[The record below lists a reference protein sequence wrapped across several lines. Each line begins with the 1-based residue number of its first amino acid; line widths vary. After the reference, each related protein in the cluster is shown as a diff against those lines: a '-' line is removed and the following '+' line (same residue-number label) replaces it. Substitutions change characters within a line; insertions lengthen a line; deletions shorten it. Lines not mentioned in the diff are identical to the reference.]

1 MALKDLFNSGR
12 PEYDDPGTG
21 TSYSFNSKRIINK
34 DGSFNVY
41 RSGLKPSLRN
51 TYQVLIRMSWT
62 RFLLVVFLFLFIVNA
77 VFALLYTL
85 IGVEQIGAES
95 TNFGNDFLE
104 AYFFSFQTFT
114 TVGYGALSPIGKTTS
129 IIAALEAIIGWMCF
143 AIITGILYG
152 RFSKPSALIKFSEKA
167 LISPYKN
174 GLNSLQ
180 FRVANMRKSNLMEM
194 EATVML
200 MMIERDKTGKGIL
213 KRNFLR
219 LPLER
224 SSILFFPLNWTIV
237 HPITRDSPLYGKS
250 LEEMADLDAEVLIMI
265 KGFDDTFSNV
275 VHSRHSYKCDEII
288 NGAKFTSAYETQ
300 DDGNILLY
308 FDKMDD
314 YKKVDLNETKS

>member
-1 MALKDLFNSGR
+1 MALKDIFGSSKATNQ
-12 PEYDDPGTG
+12 DPGTG
-21 TSYSFNSKRIINK
+21 TAYSFNSKRIINK
-34 DGSFNVY
+34 DGSFNVET
-41 RSGLKPSLRN
+41 SGLKPSLRN
-51 TYQVLIRMSWT
+51 AYQLLIRLSWT
-62 RFLLVVFLFLFIVNA
+62 RFLIIIFLFLFASNA

-85 IGVEQIGAES
+85 IGVENIGATS
-95 TNFGNDFLE
+95 TTFGGDFLE

-114 TVGYGALSPIGKTTS
+114 TVGYGSLSPVGKLANILAS
-129 IIAALEAIIGWMCF
+129 LEAIIGWMCF
-143 AIITGILYG
+143 AIVTGILYG

-167 LISPYKN
+167 LITPYKD

-194 EATVML
+194 EATVLL
-200 MMIERDKTGKGIL
+200 MILERDKTGKGIL

-219 LPLER
+219 LQLER

-237 HPITRDSPLYGKS
+237 HPITEDSPLYGKTI
-250 LEEMADLDAEVLIMI
+250 EEMQEMDTEILIMI

-275 VHSRHSYKCDEII
+275 VHSRHSYKCEEIVF
-288 NGAKFTSAYETQ
+288 GGKFLSAYETQ

-314 YKKVDLNETKS
+314 YEEVDLNTPKS